1 VIKANPNPWFNRLF
15 TAYLERLMR
24 KSFSGFHIVNNFPIL
39 PENKAVLFTPNHFSW
54 WDGFLIQKIQR
65 EFLPKKIFFILMLV
79 KQLKVYRFFNWMGA
93 YGVEQESISSVM
105 QTVKYTRELL
115 SSPENL
121 VIIYPQGEIQP
132 YGIDKVVLQ
141 KGITKFAGGEASN
154 SVVIPIAFKIQFDED
169 KKPAVYCSFG
179 EVLEA
184 KEVSGDFSLYES
196 AFLANL
202 EELEQ
207 RSLKRESVRD
217 LFK

>member
-1 VIKANPNPWFNRLF
+1 
-15 TAYLERLMR
+15 MR
-24 KSFSGFHIVNNFPIL
+24 KHFSGFHIVNKFPVL
-39 PENKAVLFTPNHFSW
+39 PDDRAVLFTPNHFSW

-65 EFLPKKIFFILMLV
+65 EFLPQKRFFILMLV

-115 SSPENL
+115 SAPTSL
-121 VIIYPQGEIQP
+121 VVIYPQGEIRP

-169 KKPAVYCSFG
+169 KKPAVYCSIG

-184 KEVSGDFSLYES
+184 KDVSDDFTRFES

-202 EELEQ
+202 DELEQ

>member
-1 VIKANPNPWFNRLF
+1 MIKANPNPWFNMLF
-15 TAYLERLMR
+15 TTYLERLMR
-24 KSFSGFHIVNNFPIL
+24 KHFSGFHIVNKFPVL
-39 PENKAVLFTPNHFSW
+39 PDDRAVLFTPNHFSW

-65 EFLPKKIFFILMLV
+65 EFLPQKRFFILMLV

-93 YGVEQESISSVM
+93 YGVEQESTSSVM

-115 SSPENL
+115 SAPTSL
-121 VIIYPQGEIQP
+121 VVIYPQGEIRP

-154 SVVIPIAFKIQFDED
+154 SVVIPVAFKIQFDED
-169 KKPAVYCSFG
+169 KKPAVYCSIG

-184 KEVSGDFSLYES
+184 KDVSNDFTRFES

-202 EELEQ
+202 DELEL

>member
-1 VIKANPNPWFNRLF
+1 MIKANPNPWFNRLF
-15 TAYLERLMR
+15 TTYLERLMR
-24 KSFSGFHIVNNFPIL
+24 KNFSGFHIVNAFPVL
-39 PENKAVLFTPNHFSW
+39 PDDRAVLFTPNHFSW

-65 EFLPKKIFFILMLV
+65 EFLAQKKFFILMLV

-105 QTVKYTRELL
+105 KTVKYTRELL

-132 YGIDKVVLQ
+132 YGIDELVLQ

-169 KKPAVYCSFG
+169 KKPAVYCSIG

-184 KEVSGDFSLYES
+184 KEVSDDFGRFES

-202 EELEQ
+202 EVLEQ
-207 RSLKRESVRD
+207 KSLKRESVRD

>member
-1 VIKANPNPWFNRLF
+1 
-15 TAYLERLMR
+15 M
-24 KSFSGFHIVNNFPIL
+24 

-65 EFLPKKIFFILMLV
+65 EFLPKKNFFILMLV

-121 VIIYPQGEIQP
+121 VIIYPQGEIRP

>member
-1 VIKANPNPWFNRLF
+1 MIKANPNPWFNRLF
-15 TAYLERLMR
+15 TTYLERLMR
-24 KSFSGFHIVNNFPIL
+24 KHFSGFHIVNKFPIL
-39 PENKAVLFTPNHFSW
+39 PDDRAVLFTPNHFSW

-65 EFLPKKIFFILMLV
+65 EFLPQKRFFILMLV

-115 SSPENL
+115 SAPTSL
-121 VIIYPQGEIQP
+121 VVIYPQGEIQP

-169 KKPAVYCSFG
+169 KKPAVYCSIG

-184 KEVSGDFSLYES
+184 KDVSDDFTRFES

-202 EELEQ
+202 DELEQ

>member
-1 VIKANPNPWFNRLF
+1 MIKANPNPWFNRLF
-15 TAYLERLMR
+15 TTYLERLMR
-24 KSFSGFHIVNNFPIL
+24 KHFSGFHIVNKFPIL
-39 PENKAVLFTPNHFSW
+39 ADDRAVLFTPNHFSW

-65 EFLPKKIFFILMLV
+65 EFLPQKRFFILMLV

-105 QTVKYTRELL
+105 QTVKYTRQLL

-121 VIIYPQGEIQP
+121 VIIYPQGEIRP

-154 SVVIPIAFKIQFDED
+154 SVVIPVAFKIQFDED
-169 KKPAVYCSFG
+169 KKPAVYCSIG

-184 KEVSGDFSLYES
+184 KDVSDDFTRFES

-202 EELEQ
+202 DELEQ

>member
-1 VIKANPNPWFNRLF
+1 MIKANPNPWFNRLF
-15 TAYLERLMR
+15 TTYLERLMR
-24 KSFSGFHIVNNFPIL
+24 KHFSGFHIVNKFPVL
-39 PENKAVLFTPNHFSW
+39 PDDRAVLFTPNHFSW

-65 EFLPKKIFFILMLV
+65 EFLPQKRFFILMLV

-115 SSPENL
+115 SAPTSL
-121 VIIYPQGEIQP
+121 VVIYPQGEIRP

-169 KKPAVYCSFG
+169 KKPAVYCSIG

-184 KEVSGDFSLYES
+184 KDVSDDFTRFES

-202 EELEQ
+202 DELEQ